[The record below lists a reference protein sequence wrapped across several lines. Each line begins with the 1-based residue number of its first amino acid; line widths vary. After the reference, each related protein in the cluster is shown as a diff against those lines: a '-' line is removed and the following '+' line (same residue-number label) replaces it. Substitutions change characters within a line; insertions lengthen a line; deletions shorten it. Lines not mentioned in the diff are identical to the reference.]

1 MSHRRDRLSHVV
13 REVVSDA
20 IANRLSDPRVNRLT
34 SVIRVEL
41 SADLRIADVLISVMG
56 TESQARTTL
65 RGLSSARGAIQTRLA
80 RQLNIRHCPIIR
92 FRLDPGIKRAI
103 ETYREIAALDIEP
116 AGAPA
121 DSRETGAGE
130 ADSATPPE
138 AGSASDSEVGA

>member
-20 IANRLSDPRVNRLT
+20 ISNRLSDPRVNRLT

-41 SADLRIADVLISVMG
+41 SADLRIADVLVSVMG
-56 TESQARTTL
+56 TDSEARTTM
-65 RGLSSARGAIQTRLA
+65 RGLASARGAIQTRLA

-103 ETYREIAALDIEP
+103 ETYREIAALDIET

-121 DSRETGAGE
+121 DSREAGAGE
-130 ADSATPPE
+130 AGSAPPE
-138 AGSASDSEVGA
+138 GGSASDSEVGR